1 MKEVKEHANW
11 HCTARLL
18 KYKEDIDA
26 FAHRKTFYARAL
38 RWLAD
43 SAPWLGK
50 PIGRFAYDKV
60 VGRLERKFYATHR
73 AYEDRYI
80 MENCLLNSGINE
92 MWDLITGAVSGASH
106 IFDNAAATIGVG
118 DSATAAAAIQ
128 TDLQASTNKTYK
140 AMESSYP
147 TSTTQM
153 ATFKASFGSSDANY
167 AWAEW
172 VVKQA
177 TSAICL
183 NRKVESLGTK
193 SSGTWTLEVTIT
205 LS

>member
-1 MKEVKEHANW
+1 MQEVKERATWN
-11 HCTARLL
+11 CKARLL
-18 KYKEDIDA
+18 KYKEDITP
-26 FAHRKTFYARAL
+26 FAKDGKE
-38 RWLAD
+38 AD
-43 SAPWLGK
+43 FHKLFK
-50 PIGRFAYDKV
+50 P
-60 VGRLERKFYATHR
+60 
-73 AYEDRYI
+73 YEVI
-80 MENCLLNSGINE
+80 EMEGNCLLNAGIDE
-92 MWDLITGAVSGASH
+92 MWDLITGVVSGATH
-106 IFDNAAATIGVG
+106 IFDNTAATIGVG
-118 DSATAAAAIQ
+118 DSATAAAAAQ

-140 AMESSYP
+140 GMESSYP
-147 TSTTQM
+147 TSTAQKITL
-153 ATFKASFGSSDANY
+153 KSSFGSGDANY